1 MVVIPV
7 ALCAS
12 APGGDGATETVSV
25 KIETRTGGSL
35 DGLVVDHNDHGLVVV
50 SEQTPYVFAWREL
63 TGGSAYEA
71 KKQLFALRKGGAA
84 KLSGFDHLALGQF
97 ALSVERADIAG
108 NEFELAMKRKRS
120 LQKHVEQA
128 WKDYNASQTREEAKT
143 EDVAAGGRA
152 IADGRLAPI
161 PGDAIRSKVYE
172 SYLVF
177 GEKVRDVLGKDI
189 ELVETDHFMI
199 WTDWRKRDRAELMS
213 LCEEMYRSVCGQ
225 FNLDPTESIF
235 LSKCP
240 VFCFQKKARFRKF
253 AQQFDGHGAKDS
265 VGYTRSIEK
274 SGHVHVAIVR
284 QGESPLDRDRFA
296 GTLVH
301 EGTHA
306 VIHRLFSSRLIPHWV
321 NEGYAE
327 LVAQRVLGAR
337 CVAGGNAELLAKQ
350 YVRFN
355 WPIGD
360 LLASTAPIG
369 VHQYSTAHSVVAYME
384 ELDAAK
390 FGAFI
395 AALKTEDDLPSALD
409 EAYGGLTLAGLEE
422 GWRAWVRASDPA
434 LRRADEGR
442 SEPRLGGEAAD
453 N

>member
-1 MVVIPV
+1 
-7 ALCAS
+7 
-12 APGGDGATETVSV
+12 
-25 KIETRTGGSL
+25 
-35 DGLVVDHNDHGLVVV
+35 VDDNDHGLVVV
-50 SEQTPYVFAWREL
+50 SEKIPYVFAWREL
-63 TGGSAYEA
+63 SGGSAYEA
-71 KKQLFALRKGGAA
+71 KKQLVALRKGGAS
-84 KLSGFDHLALGQF
+84 KLSGLDHLALGQF

-108 NEFELAMKRKRS
+108 DEFASAMKRKRS
-120 LQKHVEQA
+120 LRKHVEEA
-128 WKDYNASQTREEAKT
+128 WKDYNASRTRDAEKPEEL
-143 EDVAAGGRA
+143 VAGGRT
-152 IADGRLAPI
+152 IADGQLAPI
-161 PGDAIRSKVYE
+161 PGDVIRSKVYE

-189 ELVETDHFMI
+189 ELIETDHFLI

-213 LCEEMYRSVCGQ
+213 LCEAMYRSVCGQ
-225 FNLDPTESIF
+225 FGLDPTYSIF

-240 VFCFQKKARFRKF
+240 VFCFQKRARFRQF

-274 SGHVHVAIVR
+274 NGHVHVAIVR
-284 QGESPLDRDRFA
+284 QGDSQFDRDRFA

-350 YVRFN
+350 YVRFD

-369 VHQYSTAHSVVAYME
+369 VHQYPTAHSVVAYLE
-384 ELDAAK
+384 ALDAAK

-395 AALKTEDDLPSALD
+395 AALKSEDDIPRALAG
-409 EAYGGLTLAGLEE
+409 AYGGLTLAGLEE
-422 GWRAWVRASDPA
+422 GWRAWVRAGDPA
-434 LRRADEGR
+434 LRREDQGR
-442 SEPRLGGEAAD
+442 SEPRLDGEAAD